1 VDLRPRLDAA
11 GTFKRDNIVAHTRP
25 IEGGVVARFEGKT
38 VVVTG
43 AGHGIGRA
51 SALRFA
57 AEGASVAIVDIRA
70 EEGQLVAD
78 EVARTGLNGRAYA
91 ADVADP
97 DQVNDVVERIVADYG
112 GIDVLHSHAGRL
124 RAGTVAE
131 TDLEEW
137 NRTMAVNVTSM
148 YLMVRAVAPL
158 MQSRGGGAI
167 VTTGSISGLFGEPA
181 LAVYTASK
189 AAVVNLTRS
198 LAIDYARTGIRVN
211 CVCPG
216 WVDTG
221 FNNPQF
227 EHDGLDNEEIAD
239 LIDRTVPM
247 GRQGLPEEMAA
258 AAAFLASDDAS
269 YITGQILVVDGGLL
283 CHV

>member
-1 VDLRPRLDAA
+1 M
-11 GTFKRDNIVAHTRP
+11 TR
-25 IEGGVVARFEGKT
+25 FDGKS

-57 AEGASVAIVDIRA
+57 SEGAHVAVVDIRGDEA
-70 EEGQLVAD
+70 QHVAD
-78 EVARTGLNGRAYA
+78 ECTAVGARARAYVGDVSDAGAVA
-91 ADVADP
+91 ALVTS
-97 DQVNDVVERIVADYG
+97 IVDDLG
-112 GIDVLHSHAGRL
+112 GIDVLHSNAGRL
-124 RAGTVAE
+124 RAGTVEE

-137 NRTMAVNVTSM
+137 NRTLAVNITSM
-148 YLMVRAVAPL
+148 FLVVRAVVPVL
-158 MQSRGGGAI
+158 RSRGGGAI
-167 VTTGSISGLFGEPA
+167 VTTGSISGMFGEPA
-181 LAVYTASK
+181 LSAYTASK

-198 LAIDYARTGIRVN
+198 LAIDYAKSGIRVN

-221 FNNPQF
+221 FNDPQF
-227 EHDGLDNEEIAD
+227 QHDELTEQDITT
-239 LIDRTVPM
+239 LIERTVPM

-258 AAAFLASDDAS
+258 AVAFLASDEAS
-269 YITGQILVVDGGLL
+269 YITGQTLLVDGGLL

>member
-1 VDLRPRLDAA
+1 M
-11 GTFKRDNIVAHTRP
+11 
-25 IEGGVVARFEGKT
+25 ARFDGKT

-43 AGHGIGRA
+43 AAHGIGRA

-57 AEGASVAIVDIRA
+57 AEGASVAVLDMRDDEGCEVA
-70 EEGQLVAD
+70 EEC
-78 EVARTGLNGRAYA
+78 GRVGGSGRYYRV
-91 ADVADP
+91 DVADP
-97 DQVNDVVERIVADYG
+97 AQVDTVIGQVAKDLG

-124 RAGTVAE
+124 RAGTILE

-137 NRTMAVNVTSM
+137 NRTLAVNVTSM
-148 YLMVRAVAPL
+148 YLVARAVVPL
-158 MQSRGGGAI
+158 MIAKGGGSI
-167 VTTGSISGLFGEPA
+167 VTTGSISGMFGEPA
-181 LAVYTASK
+181 LSVYTASK

-198 LAIDYARTGIRVN
+198 MAIDFAKSGIRVN

-227 EHDGLDNEEIAD
+227 VHDAMTEIDIEELIA
-239 LIDRTVPM
+239 RTVPM

-258 AAAFLASDDAS
+258 AVAFLASDDAS
-269 YITGQILVVDGGLL
+269 YITGQTLLVDGGLL

>member
-1 VDLRPRLDAA
+1 MS
-11 GTFKRDNIVAHTRP
+11 
-25 IEGGVVARFEGKT
+25 RFEGKA
-38 VVVTG
+38 VMVTG
-43 AGHGIGRA
+43 AAHGIGRA

-57 AEGASVAIVDIRA
+57 SEGARVAVVDLRA
-70 EEGQLVAD
+70 KEGT
-78 EVARTGLNGRAYA
+78 EVAQECLRVGGRGMAYE
-91 ADVADP
+91 ADVSDA
-97 DQVNDVVERIVADYG
+97 DQVHDVVRRIEEDLG

-124 RAGTVAE
+124 RAGTVIE
-131 TDLEEW
+131 TELEEW
-137 NRTMAVNVTSM
+137 NRTFEVNVTSM
-148 YLMVRAVAPL
+148 FLVVRSVISV
-158 MQSRGGGAI
+158 MQAKGAGAI

-181 LAVYTASK
+181 LSAYTASK

-198 LAIDYARTGIRVN
+198 LAIDYARSGIRVN

-227 EHDGLDNEEIAD
+227 EHDGLSEAD
-239 LIDRTVPM
+239 IETLIERTVPM

-258 AAAFLASDDAS
+258 AVAFLASDDAS
-269 YITGQILVVDGGLL
+269 YITGQTLVVDGGLL

>member
-1 VDLRPRLDAA
+1 M
-11 GTFKRDNIVAHTRP
+11 T
-25 IEGGVVARFEGKT
+25 RFEGKT

-43 AGHGIGRA
+43 AAHGIGRA
-51 SALRFA
+51 TALRFA
-57 AEGASVAIVDIRA
+57 SEGARVAVVDIRG
-70 EEGQLVAD
+70 EESQLVANECAGVGPIGHAYQADVSDPD
-78 EVARTGLNGRAYA
+78 EVSALVTN
-91 ADVADP
+91 
-97 DQVNDVVERIVADYG
+97 IVKDLD
-112 GIDVLHSHAGRL
+112 GIDILHSHAGRL
-124 RAGTVAE
+124 RAGTVEE
-131 TDLEEW
+131 TELEEW
-137 NRTMAVNVTSM
+137 NRTLAVNVTSM
-148 YLMVRAVAPL
+148 FLVVRSVVPV
-158 MQSRGGGAI
+158 MESRGGGAI

-181 LAVYTASK
+181 LAAYTASK

-198 LAIDYARTGIRVN
+198 LAIDYARRGIRVN

-227 EHDGLDNEEIAD
+227 EHDAMSDEEIAT

-258 AAAFLASDDAS
+258 AVAFLASDDAS
-269 YITGQILVVDGGLL
+269 YITGQTLVVDGGLL

>member
-1 VDLRPRLDAA
+1 M
-11 GTFKRDNIVAHTRP
+11 T
-25 IEGGVVARFEGKT
+25 RFEGKT

-57 AEGASVAIVDIRA
+57 AEGASVAVVDIRA
-70 EEGQLVAD
+70 EEGQRVAD
-78 EVARTGLNGRAYA
+78 ECTRGGLTGRAYE

-97 DQVNDVVERIVADYG
+97 DRVADVVAQIADDFG
-112 GIDVLHSHAGRL
+112 GVDVLHSHAGRL
-124 RAGTVAE
+124 RAGTIGE
-131 TDLEEW
+131 TDLVEW
-137 NRTMAVNVTSM
+137 NRTLAVNVTSM
-148 YLMVRAVAPL
+148 FLMVRAVVPV

-198 LAIDYARTGIRVN
+198 LAIDYARSGIRVN

-221 FNNPQF
+221 FNDPQF
-227 EHDGLDNEEIAD
+227 DHDGLSAQDIAA

-258 AAAFLASDDAS
+258 AVAFLASADAS
-269 YITGQILVVDGGLL
+269 YITGQTLVVDGGLL